1 MNRALALRPQGSYTQ
16 TGPISWQPYTMISH
30 IRGREILQAIA
41 RSERSGMTA
50 KVWIAAQLHAQWNT
64 GDVNAPVSELAADA
78 GTTPNE
84 AYRALSRLV
93 EIGALVRTSRGRYAI
108 NPTVS
113 WNGSLAVREK
123 AAELQPA

>member
-1 MNRALALRPQGSYTQ
+1 MNRALSAHPQATYDAGQVT
-16 TGPISWQPYTMISH
+16 TWQPYTMISH
-30 IRGREILQAIA
+30 KRGLEILQAIA
-41 RSERSGMTA
+41 HGERSGMTA

-64 GDVNAPVSELAADA
+64 GDINATVAALASDA
-78 GTTPNE
+78 GTTANE

-93 EIGALVRTSRGRYAI
+93 EIGALIRTSRGRYAI

-123 AAELQPA
+123 AAELV